1 MKFILEQN
9 FSEITIHTV
18 AENWLSQRYVAVAWH
33 SWRVCTVTMTGSDNV
48 WNEQINNID
57 LHLILDSKFI
67 KHFCASTS
75 QVSQA

>member
-33 SWRVCTVTMTGSDNV
+33 SWRVCTVTMTGKGKITGNFS
-48 WNEQINNID
+48 EIY
-57 LHLILDSKFI
+57 
-67 KHFCASTS
+67 T
-75 QVSQA
+75 